1 MSEGREMLLVL
12 EAGALAGVWVWE
24 WRRELPQE
32 QCLGYASAG
41 QACCEMLRFISVRY
55 PSAMALLLPCPALHA
70 CPGKEAVN

>member
-1 MSEGREMLLVL
+1 MSKGREVLLVL

-24 WRRELPQE
+24 WRRELPLE
-32 QCLGYASAG
+32 QCPGYASTG

-55 PSAMALLLPCPALHA
+55 PSATALLLPCPALHA